1 MQSTLANDSMII
13 SIHIPKTAGT
23 TFAHFLRRSFPDGVL
38 GDYGAET
45 PDVNELFESCSK
57 NITNIK
63 EDGEFQI
70 RLISEGILKCKSLL
84 VERGIQVIHGHFD
97 LNKYSG
103 FFRKPLMSCGYA
115 SHWNAPCRTITFTNE
130 PWRIQ
135 ATRQID
141 LFTKGNYPLKSGCTC
156 RMLSI
161 FSFDWYGRFEEISF
175 CGSCRRS
182 SKS

>member
-84 VERGIQVIHGHFD
+84 VER
-97 LNKYSG
+97 
-103 FFRKPLMSCGYA
+103 
-115 SHWNAPCRTITFTNE
+115 
-130 PWRIQ
+130 
-135 ATRQID
+135 ATR
-141 LFTKGNYPLKSGCTC
+141 F
-156 RMLSI
+156 
-161 FSFDWYGRFEEISF
+161 
-175 CGSCRRS
+175 
-182 SKS
+182 